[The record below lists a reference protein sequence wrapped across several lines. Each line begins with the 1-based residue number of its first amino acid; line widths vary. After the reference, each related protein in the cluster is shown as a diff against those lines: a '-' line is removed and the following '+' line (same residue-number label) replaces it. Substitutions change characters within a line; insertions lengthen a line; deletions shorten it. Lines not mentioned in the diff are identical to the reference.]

1 MLKLNLEKDKLLF
14 LLILTDLVFILLHVI
29 HVYTPLLPSSL
40 YSLALDRGYGEFFQ
54 YTKELWILVIFF
66 YLGIKH
72 RKLIFVIYSVLFL
85 YFLID
90 DSFEFHEQFGALLA
104 EILNFKPLLGL
115 RAVDFGELTVTAIFS
130 TLLFIPIAITHIGSD
145 KSTKLISR
153 TIFIMVIFLTIFGV
167 GMDMIEIIVEN
178 PTLNPILVIVE
189 EGGEM
194 LIMSFI
200 TWFVYGLLDR
210 DYNQTY

>member
-1 MLKLNLEKDKLLF
+1 
-14 LLILTDLVFILLHVI
+14 
-29 HVYTPLLPSSL
+29 
-40 YSLALDRGYGEFFQ
+40 
-54 YTKELWILVIFF
+54 
-66 YLGIKH
+66 
-72 RKLIFVIYSVLFL
+72 
-85 YFLID
+85 
-90 DSFEFHEQFGALLA
+90 
-104 EILNFKPLLGL
+104 
-115 RAVDFGELTVTAIFS
+115 
-130 TLLFIPIAITHIGSD
+130 D

-153 TIFIMVIFLTIFGV
+153 TIFIMVIILTIFGV

-200 TWFVYGLLDR
+200 TWFVFGLLDR